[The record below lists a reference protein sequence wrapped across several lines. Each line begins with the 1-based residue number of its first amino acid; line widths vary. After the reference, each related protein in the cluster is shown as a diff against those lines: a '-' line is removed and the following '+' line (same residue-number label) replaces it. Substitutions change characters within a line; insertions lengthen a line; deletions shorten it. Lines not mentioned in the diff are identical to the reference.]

1 MSLGGKLHKIAQN
14 HTLTFDTHGHSG
26 ISRRATPRFEP
37 SSIDESLPIAMAS
50 RMRIGLRQDF
60 KQFSVLG
67 ARVRVAVCT
76 TNHDSFTSFPSS
88 VFINSCS
95 YLSLPTTIVIN
106 HCCLRYR
113 NWTLDG
119 RWQTWKP
126 RKMQRPYLW
135 PGCTSTQ
142 AHKSSALCSLVA
154 HQGSNLTHTTP
165 TQLPQSGIAHLNAS
179 APPA

>member
-1 MSLGGKLHKIAQN
+1 M
-14 HTLTFDTHGHSG
+14 
-26 ISRRATPRFEP
+26 
-37 SSIDESLPIAMAS
+37 
-50 RMRIGLRQDF
+50 
-60 KQFSVLG
+60 
-67 ARVRVAVCT
+67 CT

-165 TQLPQSGIAHLNAS
+165 TLLPQSCIAHLNAS
-179 APPA
+179 APPPCLQIPLKTAQPLASSGMCLYQWTAARGYVVVSG